1 MLAALGGT
9 EHSLGNARQP
19 RAPTLT
25 QQPPD
30 LAFLHGCAQVL
41 LEPDVPLD
49 EAPLVQEDED
59 IRGGQRHLVD
69 GEAVHV
75 LEGLCDGGPVPQHR
89 VECPKEVQQLG
100 GGQGGPVGSQCHR
113 LSKGCPG
120 PGRSVG
126 QRRKSKDTNRPPVTR
141 VSSCDRHGQGLP
153 AQGTGEAST
162 PGEAEGPGVR
172 LRLEAQEPL
181 WKSQLTGSW
190 AESPEAR
197 APPRKTLVAADS
209 SPSPRLSDS
218 SQKAWEKPWDSTA
231 QGQSRH
237 GHWEEIRPSER

>member
-75 LEGLCDGGPVPQHR
+75 LEGLCYGGPVPQHR
-89 VECPKEVQQLG
+89 VERPKEVHQLG

-126 QRRKSKDTNRPPVTR
+126 QRRKSKDTNRPPVTQ
-141 VSSCDRHGQGLP
+141 VSSYDRQTGTAGAGNGGSEHPRGGRRTWSPTPPGGTGTSLEIAADRELGREPGGQGATPQNPRGCRLLSIS
-153 AQGTGEAST
+153 ST
-162 PGEAEGPGVR
+162 
-172 LRLEAQEPL
+172 LRLKSKGLGKALGQHCPRPVPTWPL
-181 WKSQLTGSW
+181 GGNPAL
-190 AESPEAR
+190 
-197 APPRKTLVAADS
+197 
-209 SPSPRLSDS
+209 
-218 SQKAWEKPWDSTA
+218 
-231 QGQSRH
+231 
-237 GHWEEIRPSER
+237 